1 MKGGENLMNDYEVV
15 FFWQNHDRKEVV
27 SAENGTDARKIIEAR
42 YPGAR
47 VYHADRKR

>member
-1 MKGGENLMNDYEVV
+1 MKQYEVQ
-15 FFWQNHDRKEVV
+15 FFWQNHERKETV

-47 VYHADRKR
+47 TMEVISK